1 MKLLFATVAALCLAG
16 ALARCP
22 NGCSGHGGCFGSDK
36 CTCWAN
42 WQGPDCSQRTCAFDI
57 AWATNYWNDAHYY
70 AECSAKGLCDR
81 ETGECV
87 CFEGYTGRACKRS
100 VCPNDCSGHGKCRL
114 VEELRAATGNKLN
127 PYTNWDGDKI
137 QACVCDGGFY
147 GPDCSLRYC
156 PKGDDPMTICDGG
169 AHDSTT
175 TDNEQVQT
183 LRIAFASDV
192 VTSATVE
199 NDELALK
206 FTDNHNE
213 TWWTPRIQN
222 VWTGHS
228 AVSGSGGA
236 AAIEAALTAI
246 PNFKIPSISVA
257 DGGSDVSAGAA
268 SYVEYEIT
276 FDHSRTSGNQVLLE
290 ADFNLG
296 CMTKGCQPMY
306 KQIRA
311 LVDTS
316 FSPITITDD
325 SVLNAHFPGTGASM
339 DVEVEIVVYENE
351 TASGLDDLPFH
362 SYAARFTINGVAVSP
377 QTSLGRIPDG
387 ATDKGIGYDHAPI
400 GYGMFVDF
408 GSRTPTVGGYNLEFA
423 VAKATISETTTANPE
438 KEDIECSG
446 RGFCD
451 VSSGNCNCFEGYYG
465 DHCSEQTILV

>member
-1 MKLLFATVAALCLAG
+1 MKTSFFIAVAALCVAG

-156 PKGDDPMTICDGG
+156 PKGDDPMTICDV
-169 AHDSTT
+169 
-175 TDNEQVQT
+175 TDNEQVQRLT
-183 LRIAFASDV
+183 IAFASDV
-192 VTSATVE
+192 SGSTVT

-213 TWWTPRIQN
+213 TWWTPRISG
-222 VWTGHS
+222 VWNGHS
-228 AVSGSGGA
+228 GSTTVGGAGTGGA
-236 AAIEAALTAI
+236 AAIAAALTAI
-246 PNFKIPSISVA
+246 PNFKIPSVTVTEGPAVST
-257 DGGSDVSAGAA
+257 GGSAFTVS
-268 SYVEYEIT
+268 YDIT
-276 FDHSRTSGNQVLLE
+276 FDDTRTSGNQILLE
-290 ADFNLG
+290 ADYPLG
-296 CMTKGCQPMY
+296 CMTKGCQPTY
-306 KQIRA
+306 KQPRA
-311 LVDTS
+311 ITETEWTAE
-316 FSPITITDD
+316 PILITDD
-325 SVLNAHFPGTGASM
+325 SVLNAFIEGTPGAVDVALELVIYDNSSVSAS
-339 DVEVEIVVYENE
+339 Y
-351 TASGLDDLPFH
+351 H
-362 SYAARFTINGVAVSP
+362 SYAARFTINGVASTP
-377 QTSLGRIPDG
+377 QTFHGRIPDG
-387 ATDKGIGYDHAPI
+387 ATDKGIGYDHAPV
-400 GYGMFVDF
+400 GYGMFVNF
-408 GSRTPTVGGYNLEFA
+408 GSRTPTVDTFNIEFS
-423 VAKATISETTTANPE
+423 VPQATIALETAANSE

-451 VSSGNCNCFEGYYG
+451 VTSGNCACFEGYYG
-465 DHCSEQTILV
+465 DHCSQQTILV